1 MWAATRDIV
10 IETVGDFLRLWKTL
24 ARTDIVYKIVSF
36 ALLTPAA
43 VLVLRWAM
51 SRAGTRVVAD
61 TEIATFL
68 LTTPIGLLTL
78 IVAGAITTG
87 ITALEMSCLMG
98 IGVAAAKGRH
108 LTVRGALAFGASRA
122 AHVLALAA
130 HMVVR
135 VLAAL
140 VPFLLIAGLAYLWL
154 LRRYD
159 INYYLAERPPAFWGA
174 AAIVVVIVAAL
185 AALIVRTITRWALA
199 LPLVLFED
207 VLPRH
212 ALGESA
218 RRSTGVRRVIGVVL
232 AAWAGVA
239 SALLAAATMLPD
251 VIGRG
256 LAPSFAGSLPLL
268 LTFIIALALVWG
280 VLGLAAAVV
289 NAALFALTVVRLY
302 LHVGEPK
309 ASRIPGD
316 ETKDGSGAP
325 VLLPAPARMGVVVI
339 AALALAGV
347 VLLAIIVAGRNQQV
361 VVIAHRGSSETAPEN
376 TLAAFRLAVE
386 QRADFVELDVQE
398 SLDGEVIVMHDADL
412 MRVGR
417 SPHKVWEANAADL
430 RAVDIGSYL
439 SSQFANQR
447 VPTLAEALAAC
458 KGGSRVIVELKSYG
472 HDQQLEEKVAAIVEA
487 AGMVND
493 TIFMSLDHDMVRR
506 MKALRPEWRVGVLV
520 AKALGDLTSLEADFY
535 AVEARLATRSMVRQA
550 HRAGRDVYVWTVN
563 DPAWMLSAMS
573 HGVDGLITDRPDVA
587 RQVVARRAGMS
598 DAQRI
603 LVALLVR
610 LGARTEALAAED
622 QLRP

>member
-1 MWAATRDIV
+1 MWASTREIV
-10 IETVGDFLRLWKTL
+10 ADTVRDFLRLWKTL
-24 ARTDIVYKIVSF
+24 ARTDIVYKVVSF

-43 VLVLRWAM
+43 VLLLRWAM

-68 LTTPIGLLTL
+68 LTTPIGLTTL
-78 IVAGAITTG
+78 IAAGAITTG

-108 LTVRGALAFGASRA
+108 LTVRGALAFGASHA
-122 AHVLALAA
+122 ARVLALAA

-140 VPFLLIAGLAYLWL
+140 VPFLLIAGLTYLWL

-174 AAIVVVIVAAL
+174 AAIIVAIVAAL

-218 RRSTGVRRVIGVVL
+218 RRSTGARGVIAIAL
-232 AAWAGVA
+232 AAWAIVA

-251 VIGRG
+251 VIGRS
-256 LAPSFAGSLPLL
+256 LAPTFARSLALL
-268 LTFIIALALVWG
+268 LTFIMVLALVVG
-280 VLGLAAAVV
+280 VLGLLAAIV
-289 NAALFALTVVRLY
+289 NASLFALTIVRLY
-302 LHVGEPK
+302 LRSGEPK
-309 ASRIPGD
+309 ASRIPGA
-316 ETKDGSGAP
+316 ETMEGARAAA
-325 VLLPAPARMGVVVI
+325 LLTGPARIGVAAI
-339 AALALAGV
+339 AVLTLAGV
-347 VLLAIIVAGRNQQV
+347 VLLGVIVAGRNQPV

-398 SLDGEVIVMHDADL
+398 SLDGEVVVMHDADL

-430 RAVDIGSYL
+430 RAIDIGSYVG
-439 SSQFANQR
+439 SQFSNER
-447 VPTLAEALAAC
+447 VPTLAEALAVC

-472 HDQQLEEKVAAIVEA
+472 HDQRLEEKVAAIVEA
-487 AGMVND
+487 SGMVND

-506 MKALRPEWRVGVLV
+506 MKMLRPEWRVGVLV

-573 HGVDGLITDRPDVA
+573 HGVDGLITDKPEVA
-587 RQVVARRAGMS
+587 RLVVARRAGMS

-610 LGARTEALAAED
+610 LGARTEVLARED
-622 QLRP
+622 ALRP

>member
-1 MWAATRDIV
+1 MWAAAREIV
-10 IETVGDFLRLWKTL
+10 SETVGHFPRLWRSLTL
-24 ARTDIVYKIVSF
+24 TDIVYKAVSF

-43 VLVLRWAM
+43 VLLLRWAM
-51 SRAGTRVVAD
+51 SRAGSRVVAD

-78 IVAGAITTG
+78 IAAGAITTA

-98 IGVAAAKGRH
+98 IGVAAAHGRQ
-108 LTVRGALAFGASRA
+108 LSVRGALAFGASRA

-130 HMVVR
+130 HMVIR

-140 VPFLLIAGLAYLWL
+140 LPFLLVAGLAYLWL
-154 LRRYD
+154 LRSYD

-174 AAIVVVIVAAL
+174 AAIAAAIVVAVAAL
-185 AALIVRTITRWALA
+185 VVRTITRWALA

-218 RRSTGVRRVIGVVL
+218 RRSAGARGVVGLVL
-232 AAWAGVA
+232 AAWAIFA
-239 SALLAAATMLPD
+239 SALLGAATLLPD

-256 LAPSFAGSLPLL
+256 LAPNFTGSVALL
-268 LTFIIALALVWG
+268 LTFILALALVWAA
-280 VLGLAAAVV
+280 LGLAAAAV
-289 NAALFALTVVRLY
+289 NASLFALAVVRLY
-302 LHVGEPK
+302 LRVSEAKP
-309 ASRIPGD
+309 SRIPGA
-316 ETKDGSGAP
+316 GATEESRAP
-325 VLLPAPARMGVVVI
+325 RGMPAFARIGIAAIVLLAG
-339 AALALAGV
+339 AGV
-347 VLLAIIVAGRNQQV
+347 VLLAVVVAGRNQPV
-361 VVIAHRGSSETAPEN
+361 VVIAHRGSSESAPEN

-417 SPHKVWEANAADL
+417 SPHKVWEANAVDL
-430 RAVDIGSYL
+430 RAVDIGSYAGPR
-439 SSQFANQR
+439 FANER
-447 VPTLAEALAAC
+447 VPTLAESLAAC

-472 HDQQLEEKVAAIVEA
+472 HDQRLEEKVAAIVEA

-506 MKALRPEWRVGVLV
+506 MKMLRPDWRVGVLV
-520 AKALGDLTSLEADFY
+520 AKAIGNLTSLEADFY
-535 AVEARLATRSMVRQA
+535 AVEARLATRGMVRQA

>member
-1 MWAATRDIV
+1 MSTREIV
-10 IETVGDFLRLWKTL
+10 ADSVRDFLRLWKTL
-24 ARTDIVYKIVSF
+24 VRTDIVYKIVSF

-43 VLVLRWAM
+43 VLLLRWAM
-51 SRAGTRVVAD
+51 SRSGARVVAD

-87 ITALEMSCLMG
+87 ITALELSCLMG

-108 LTVRGALAFGASRA
+108 LTVRGALAFGASRT

-130 HMVVR
+130 HMVIR

-174 AAIVVVIVAAL
+174 AAIAAVIVATL
-185 AALIVRTITRWALA
+185 AALVVRTITRWALA

-207 VLPRH
+207 VLPRQ
-212 ALGESA
+212 ALGESG
-218 RRSTGVRRVIGVVL
+218 RRSAGDRPIIGIVL
-232 AAWAGVA
+232 AAWAIVA
-239 SALLAAATMLPD
+239 SVLLTAVTMLPD
-251 VIGRG
+251 AIGRG
-256 LAPSFAGSLPLL
+256 LAPNFAGSLAML
-268 LTFIIALALVWG
+268 LTFIMALALVWG
-280 VLGLAAAVV
+280 VLGLAAAVF
-289 NAALFALTVVRLY
+289 NASMFALVVVRLY
-302 LHVGEPK
+302 LRVGEPK
-309 ASRIPGD
+309 ASRIPGAGAL
-316 ETKDGSGAP
+316 EGSRAP
-325 VLLPAPARMGVVVI
+325 RRLPAFARIGIAAIVLLGG
-339 AALALAGV
+339 AGV
-347 VLLAIIVAGRNQQV
+347 VLLAVVVAGRNQPV
-361 VVIAHRGSSETAPEN
+361 VVIAHRGSSESAPEN

-417 SPHKVWEANAADL
+417 SPQKVWEATAGDL
-430 RAVDIGSYL
+430 RAVDIGSYAG
-439 SSQFANQR
+439 SQFSNER
-447 VPTLAEALAAC
+447 VPTLAEALAVC

-472 HDQQLEEKVAAIVEA
+472 HDQRLEEKVAAIVEA

-493 TIFMSLDHDMVRR
+493 TIFMSLDHGMVRR
-506 MKALRPEWRVGVLV
+506 MKMLRPQWRVGVLV
-520 AKALGDLTSLEADFY
+520 AKAIGDLTSLEADFY
-535 AVEARLATRSMVRQA
+535 AVEARIATRSMVRQA

-573 HGVDGLITDRPDVA
+573 HGVDGLITDRPEVA

-610 LGARTEALAAED
+610 LGARTEVLARED
-622 QLRP
+622 ALRP